1 MELLEKIHLNQNNI
15 SVLNFFKDRNYGFG
29 TIIHVSENQGY
40 KHEGLEDFL
49 DMNVPE
55 EIKFLGGSLGL
66 MINPQTG
73 EILAFQFSRSD
84 VAIKIVNSKKYA
96 NNCAHIRQ
104 GLLRNLKIKAASKV
118 SLRYFSNI
126 WGDED
131 TVVDLRML
139 DNNWVYGLYILN
151 ELEKEVNNYYQ
162 TNKG

>member
-1 MELLEKIHLNQNNI
+1 MELLEKIHLNQKNKH
-15 SVLNFFKDRNYGFG
+15 VLNFFKDRNYGFS
-29 TIIHVSENQGY
+29 IIVHVSEKKGY
-40 KHEGLEDFL
+40 THEGLEDFL
-49 DMNVPE
+49 NMNVPE
-55 EIKFLGGSLGL
+55 EIKFLGGPLGL

-84 VAIKIVNSKKYA
+84 YALKVVNASKYS
-96 NNCAHIRQ
+96 NNCSHIRQ

-151 ELEKEVNNYYQ
+151 ESEKEINNYYQ